1 MKRRSI
7 FDPLPA
13 PTLAEIANEYARMS
27 RDSLA
32 MALAAMGYKRAI
44 FQAPRIGTPLWY
56 ECPPV
61 SIGLH
66 HFKGEDLDTRL
77 DRADWPVLLL
87 CRNRKVPAV
96 WFCTVSCDWKTDG
109 AKGRSI
115 ISLASYTWE
124 MSENEAARRI
134 LEAVEPDVRRVRL

>member
-56 ECPPV
+56 EYATLRE
-61 SIGLH
+61 S
-66 HFKGEDLDTRL
+66 LDTRA

-87 CRNRKVPAV
+87 IRSRKTPAV
-96 WFCTVSCDWKTDG
+96 WVCTISGDWKTDG
-109 AKGRSI
+109 AKGRGI
-115 ISLASYTWE
+115 ISLASFTWE
-124 MSENEAARRI
+124 TSEHEAARRI

>member
-7 FDPLPA
+7 FDPLSA

-56 ECPPV
+56 EYAILRE
-61 SIGLH
+61 S
-66 HFKGEDLDTRL
+66 LDTRA

-87 CRNRKVPAV
+87 CRNRKVPTV
-96 WFCTVSCDWKTDG
+96 WFCTVSGDWKTDG

-115 ISLASYTWE
+115 ISLASFTWE
-124 MSENEAARRI
+124 TSEHEAARRI
-134 LEAVEPDVRRVRL
+134 LEAVEPDARRVRL

>member
-7 FDPLPA
+7 YDPLSA
-13 PTLAEIANEYARMS
+13 PSAAEIANEYARMS

-56 ECPPV
+56 EYAIL
-61 SIGLH
+61 S
-66 HFKGEDLDTRL
+66 ESLDTRL

-87 CRNRKVPAV
+87 IRSRKTPAV
-96 WFCTVSCDWKTDG
+96 SFCTVSCDWKTDG

>member
-7 FDPLPA
+7 FDPLPP
-13 PTLAEIANEYARMS
+13 PTLAEIANEHARMS

-56 ECPPV
+56 EYAIL
-61 SIGLH
+61 S
-66 HFKGEDLDTRL
+66 ESLDTRL

-87 CRNRKVPAV
+87 CRHRNAPSV

-109 AKGRSI
+109 AKGRGM
-115 ISLASYTWE
+115 ISLASFTWE
-124 MSENEAARRI
+124 ISEHEAARRI
-134 LEAVEPDVRRVRL
+134 LDAVEPDARRVRL

>member
-7 FDPLPA
+7 YDPLPA
-13 PTLAEIANEYARMS
+13 PSAAEIANEYARMS

-44 FQAPRIGTPLWY
+44 FQAPRIGTPLWFEY
-56 ECPPV
+56 VIINE
-61 SIGLH
+61 S
-66 HFKGEDLDTRL
+66 LDTRL

-87 CRNRKVPAV
+87 CRNRKAPAV
-96 WFCTVSCDWKTDG
+96 WFCTISGDWKTDG

-115 ISLASYTWE
+115 ISLASFTWE
-124 MSENEAARRI
+124 TSEHEAARRI

>member
-7 FDPLPA
+7 YDPLPA
-13 PTLAEIANEYARMS
+13 PSAAEIANEYARMS

-56 ECPPV
+56 EYAILRE
-61 SIGLH
+61 S
-66 HFKGEDLDTRL
+66 LDTRA

-87 CRNRKVPAV
+87 CRNRKVPTV

-109 AKGRSI
+109 AKGRGI
-115 ISLASYTWE
+115 ISLASFTWE
-124 MSENEAARRI
+124 TSEHEAARRI

>member
-1 MKRRSI
+1 MTQKRRSI
-7 FDPLPA
+7 YDPLP
-13 PTLAEIANEYARMS
+13 PPSLIEVANEYARMS
-27 RDSLA
+27 RDTLA
-32 MALAAMGYKRAI
+32 MALAAMGYKRAL

-56 ECPPV
+56 EYATLRE
-61 SIGLH
+61 S
-66 HFKGEDLDTRL
+66 LDTRA

-87 CRNRKVPAV
+87 QRHRKAPSV

-134 LEAVEPDVRRVRL
+134 LDAVEPDARRVRL

>member
-1 MKRRSI
+1 MTQKRRSVY
-7 FDPLPA
+7 DPLP
-13 PTLAEIANEYARMS
+13 PPSLIEVANEYARTS
-27 RDSLA
+27 RDTMA

-56 ECPPV
+56 EYAILRE
-61 SIGLH
+61 S
-66 HFKGEDLDTRL
+66 LDTRL
-77 DRADWPVLLL
+77 DRADWPCILLQ
-87 CRNRKVPAV
+87 RHRKANTV

-124 MSENEAARRI
+124 TSDHEAARRI

>member
-56 ECPPV
+56 EYAILRE
-61 SIGLH
+61 S
-66 HFKGEDLDTRL
+66 LDTRL

-87 CRNRKVPAV
+87 IRSRKTPAV
-96 WFCTVSCDWKTDG
+96 WFCTISGDWKTDG

-134 LEAVEPDVRRVRL
+134 LDAVEPDARRVRL

>member
-7 FDPLPA
+7 YDPLPA
-13 PTLAEIANEYARMS
+13 PTSAEIANEYARMS

-56 ECPPV
+56 EYAII
-61 SIGLH
+61 S
-66 HFKGEDLDTRL
+66 ESLDTRL
-77 DRADWPVLLL
+77 ERADWPVLLL
-87 CRNRKVPAV
+87 IRSRKTPSV

-115 ISLASYTWE
+115 ISLASFTWE
-124 MSENEAARRI
+124 ISENEAARRI
-134 LEAVEPDVRRVRL
+134 LDAVEPDARRVRL

>member
-1 MKRRSI
+1 MTRRSI
-7 FDPLPA
+7 FDPLP
-13 PTLAEIANEYARMS
+13 PPSDIEVANEYARMS

-32 MALAAMGYKRAI
+32 MALASMGYKRAI

-56 ECPPV
+56 EYA
-61 SIGLH
+61 IL
-66 HFKGEDLDTRL
+66 KEALDTRL
-77 DRADWPVLLL
+77 DRADWPCLLL
-87 CRNRKVPAV
+87 QRHRKAPAV

-124 MSENEAARRI
+124 MSENEAARRVF
-134 LEAVEPDVRRVRL
+134 EAIEPDVRRVRL

>member
-1 MKRRSI
+1 MEAGQGMKRRSI
-7 FDPLPA
+7 YDPLPA
-13 PTLAEIANEYARMS
+13 PSAAEIANEYARIS

-56 ECPPV
+56 EYAILRE
-61 SIGLH
+61 S
-66 HFKGEDLDTRL
+66 LDTRA

-87 CRNRKVPAV
+87 CRNRKVPAI

-109 AKGRSI
+109 AKGRGI
-115 ISLASYTWE
+115 ISLASFTWE
-124 MSENEAARRI
+124 TSEHEAARRI
-134 LEAVEPDVRRVRL
+134 LEAVEPDARRVRL

>member
-7 FDPLPA
+7 YDPLPA
-13 PTLAEIANEYARMS
+13 PSAAEIANEYARMS

-56 ECPPV
+56 EYAILRE
-61 SIGLH
+61 S
-66 HFKGEDLDTRL
+66 LDTRI

-87 CRNRKVPAV
+87 YRHRKSPAV
-96 WFCTVSCDWKTDG
+96 WFCTVSGDWKTDG

-134 LEAVEPDVRRVRL
+134 LDAVEPDIRRVRL

>member
-7 FDPLPA
+7 YDPIPA
-13 PTLAEIANEYARMS
+13 PSAAEIANEYARMS

-44 FQAPRIGTPLWY
+44 FQAPRIGTPLWFEY
-56 ECPPV
+56 AIISE
-61 SIGLH
+61 S
-66 HFKGEDLDTRL
+66 LDTRI

-87 CRNRKVPAV
+87 CRHRKAPAV
-96 WFCTVSCDWKTDG
+96 WFCTISGDWKTDG

-124 MSENEAARRI
+124 RSENEAARRI
-134 LEAVEPDVRRVRL
+134 LDAVEPDVRRVRL

>member
-7 FDPLPA
+7 YDPLPA
-13 PTLAEIANEYARMS
+13 PSAAEIANEYARMS

-56 ECPPV
+56 EYATLCE
-61 SIGLH
+61 S
-66 HFKGEDLDTRL
+66 LDTRL
-77 DRADWPVLLL
+77 DRAEWPVLLL
-87 CRNRKVPAV
+87 CRSRKTPAV
-96 WFCTVSCDWKTDG
+96 WFCTISGDWKTDG

-115 ISLASYTWE
+115 ISLASFTWE
-124 MSENEAARRI
+124 TSENEAARRV
-134 LEAVEPDVRRVRL
+134 LDAVEPDARRVRL

>member
-7 FDPLPA
+7 YDPLPA

-44 FQAPRIGTPLWY
+44 FQAPRIGTPLWFEY
-56 ECPPV
+56 VIISE
-61 SIGLH
+61 S
-66 HFKGEDLDTRL
+66 LDTRI
-77 DRADWPVLLL
+77 DRAEWPVLLL
-87 CRNRKVPAV
+87 CRHRKAHAV
-96 WFCTVSCDWKTDG
+96 WFCTVSGDWKTDG

-115 ISLASYTWE
+115 ISLASFTWE
-124 MSENEAARRI
+124 TSEHEAARRI
-134 LEAVEPDVRRVRL
+134 LDAVEPDIRRVRL

>member
-7 FDPLPA
+7 YDPLPS

-56 ECPPV
+56 EYAII
-61 SIGLH
+61 S
-66 HFKGEDLDTRL
+66 ESLDTRL
-77 DRADWPVLLL
+77 DRADWPCLLL
-87 CRNRKVPAV
+87 QRHRKAPAV

-134 LEAVEPDVRRVRL
+134 FEAVEPDVRRVRL

>member
-7 FDPLPA
+7 YDPLPA
-13 PTLAEIANEYARMS
+13 PSAAEIANEYARIS

-56 ECPPV
+56 EYAILRE
-61 SIGLH
+61 S
-66 HFKGEDLDTRL
+66 LDTRA

-87 CRNRKVPAV
+87 CRNRKVPAI

-109 AKGRSI
+109 AKGRGI
-115 ISLASYTWE
+115 ISLASFTWE
-124 MSENEAARRI
+124 TSEHEAARRI
-134 LEAVEPDVRRVRL
+134 LEAVEPDARRVRL

>member
-44 FQAPRIGTPLWY
+44 LQAPRIGTPLWFEY
-56 ECPPV
+56 AIISE
-61 SIGLH
+61 S
-66 HFKGEDLDTRL
+66 LDTRL

-87 CRNRKVPAV
+87 IRSRKTPAV
-96 WFCTVSCDWKTDG
+96 WFCTISGDWKTDG

-134 LEAVEPDVRRVRL
+134 LDAVEPDIRRVRL

>member
-1 MKRRSI
+1 MEAGQGMKRRSI
-7 FDPLPA
+7 YDPLPTPSA
-13 PTLAEIANEYARMS
+13 AEIANEYARMS

-56 ECPPV
+56 EYAIL
-61 SIGLH
+61 S
-66 HFKGEDLDTRL
+66 ESLDTRL

-87 CRNRKVPAV
+87 IRSRKTPAV

>member
-56 ECPPV
+56 EYATLRE
-61 SIGLH
+61 S
-66 HFKGEDLDTRL
+66 LDTRA
-77 DRADWPVLLL
+77 DRAEWPVLLL
-87 CRNRKVPAV
+87 IRSRKAPAV

-109 AKGRSI
+109 AKGRGI
-115 ISLASYTWE
+115 ISLSSFTWE
-124 MSENEAARRI
+124 TSEHEAARRI
-134 LEAVEPDVRRVRL
+134 LEAVEPDARRVRL